1 MAIDKKLQER
11 REEILQIAARYGAR
25 DVRVFGSRAR
35 GEARPGSDLD
45 LLIRLEPGR
54 TLLDMVAIKQD
65 IEDILGCKVDVVT
78 ENAIN
83 RYIREQVLS
92 EAVAL

>member
-1 MAIDKKLQER
+1 MGIEKTLLER
-11 REEILQIAARYGAR
+11 REEILQIAAHYGAR

-35 GEARPGSDLD
+35 GEANPGSDLD
-45 LLIRLEPGR
+45 LLIKLEPGR

-78 ENAIN
+78 ENAVS
-83 RYIREQVLS
+83 RYISEEVLS

>member
-1 MAIDKKLQER
+1 MGIEKTLLER
-11 REEILQIAARYGAR
+11 REEILQIAAHYGAR

-35 GEARPGSDLD
+35 GEANPGSDLD
-45 LLIRLEPGR
+45 LLIKLDPGR

-78 ENAIN
+78 ENAVS
-83 RYIREQVLS
+83 RYIRERVLS